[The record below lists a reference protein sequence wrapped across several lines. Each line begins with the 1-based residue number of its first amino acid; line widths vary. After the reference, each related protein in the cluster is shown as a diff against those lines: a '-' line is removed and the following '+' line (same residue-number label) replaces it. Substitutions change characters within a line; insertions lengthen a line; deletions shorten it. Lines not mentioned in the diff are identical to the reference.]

1 MLLTFLLHTIA
12 MGFKTVNLRGGDLA
26 ALQQKTTYSADK
38 GKPVFQDRY
47 ILRSII

>member
-26 ALQQKTTYSADK
+26 ALQQKQLTVLIRASPFSRIVISSD
-38 GKPVFQDRY
+38 P
-47 ILRSII
+47 